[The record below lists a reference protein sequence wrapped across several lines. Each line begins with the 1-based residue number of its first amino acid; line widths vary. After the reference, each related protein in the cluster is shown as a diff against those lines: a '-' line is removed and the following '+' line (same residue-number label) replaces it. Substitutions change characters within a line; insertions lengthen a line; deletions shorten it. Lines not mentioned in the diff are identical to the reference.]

1 MKNIKLPYRYD
12 YVGSFLRPDD
22 LKKTRADYEAGK
34 TTYEA
39 LKEAEDTA
47 IRDLVAKQKAAGY
60 KLLTDGEFRRKFA
73 MSPYFCL
80 PHYTAFVT
88 AARER
93 MSKKEFSSFF
103 ADISHIESRY
113 FDKLSSD
120 VSLFVKK
127 FDYRYENEPWG
138 DSRDS
143 TERAI
148 KFLTADIHRDS
159 TEKKPSGG
167 LT

>member
-1 MKNIKLPYRYD
+1 MIFVLAPKIYL
-12 YVGSFLRPDD
+12 FLRGFSS
-22 LKKTRADYEAGK
+22 RM
-34 TTYEA
+34 
-39 LKEAEDTA
+39 
-47 IRDLVAKQKAAGY
+47 
-60 KLLTDGEFRRKFA
+60 GECRG
-73 MSPYFCL
+73 S
-80 PHYTAFVT
+80 FVT

>member
-1 MKNIKLPYRYD
+1 
-12 YVGSFLRPDD
+12 
-22 LKKTRADYEAGK
+22 
-34 TTYEA
+34 
-39 LKEAEDTA
+39 
-47 IRDLVAKQKAAGY
+47 
-60 KLLTDGEFRRKFA
+60 